1 MSVIASF
8 YKNTSSERPF
18 NFKSV
23 LRNETSSPEALTLEE
38 WMNLDEHITVGEL
51 ATFTQSNQ
59 TYRKICF
66 SLSGHAAA
74 FYPLFRSIIASG
86 PAHVHLIKAN
96 KGVKGF
102 VLKFVVGMEEEV
114 SGYLAKVFDVI
125 KAEIRFKQVLRE
137 LINNQER
144 FLLEERL
151 LFNQLSE

>member
-1 MSVIASF
+1 MSVIASL
-8 YKNTSSERPF
+8 YKNTSSERVF

-23 LRNETSSPEALTLEE
+23 LRNETSNPESLTLEG

-51 ATFTQSNQ
+51 ATVTQSNQ

-74 FYPLFRSIIASG
+74 YYPLFRSIIASG
-86 PAHVHLIKAN
+86 PPHVHLITN
-96 KGVKGF
+96 KEVKGF
-102 VLKFVVGMEEEV
+102 VLKFVVGMEDEV
-114 SGYLAKVFDVI
+114 SRYLAKVLDMI
-125 KAEIRFKQVLRE
+125 KAEIRFKQVLRK
-137 LINNQER
+137 LIANQER